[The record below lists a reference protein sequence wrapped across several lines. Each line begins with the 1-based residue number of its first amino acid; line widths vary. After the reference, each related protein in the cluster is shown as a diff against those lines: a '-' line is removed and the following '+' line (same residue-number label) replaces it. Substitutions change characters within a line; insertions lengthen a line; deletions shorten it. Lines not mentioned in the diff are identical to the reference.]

1 MGWVSLGRG
10 GGVVFGFVAVLVWVF
25 LFVVVWWVFLWRR
38 VLVLKLEHS
47 CGLEQTATVQRKS

>member
-1 MGWVSLGRG
+1 M
-10 GGVVFGFVAVLVWVF
+10 FGFVAVLVWVF